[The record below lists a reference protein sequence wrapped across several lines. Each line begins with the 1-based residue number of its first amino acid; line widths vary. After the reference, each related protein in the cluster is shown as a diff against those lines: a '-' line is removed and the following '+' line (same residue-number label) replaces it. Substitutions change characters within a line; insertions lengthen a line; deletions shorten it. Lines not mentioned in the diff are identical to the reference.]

1 MTVRY
6 DVDGRKATVTIDRPD
21 VLNALDRATLDAIRD
36 RFAEASRD
44 RSLGVVVL
52 TGAGETA
59 FSTGADLG
67 EQHEFLEQRNAYWEW
82 MGHFIDAI
90 DAIRDCPVPTIAR
103 LNGMVV
109 GGGNELNLA
118 CDLAV
123 AADDIYVRHVGPSRG
138 SLPSGGATQWMPIVV
153 GDRRAREVLFLN
165 REIPARQALE
175 WGWVNR
181 VVPRAELDAAVDDLA
196 VELLAKLPE
205 TLRATKAQINFWK
218 DLSWSVT
225 IRNARE
231 WLTIHAD
238 SDEVREGL
246 ASFREKRK
254 PHYEGLR
261 EAMAAETARAASADR
276 SVPVASLVPEGDQHD
291 GHEHEPTSDATERE
305 VVAGDAAAR
314 VRVKPIGLASSSG
327 PSLTCPD
334 CGRGPFQPDFS
345 YCAYCGAALLQETPP

>member
-6 DVDGRKATVTIDRPD
+6 QVDGRRATITIDRPD
-21 VLNALDRATLDAIRD
+21 VLNALDRGTLDALRD
-36 RFAEASRD
+36 RFAEASHD
-44 RSLGVVVL
+44 LSIGVVVL
-52 TGAGETA
+52 TGAGKTA

-67 EQHEFLEQRNAYWEW
+67 EQREFLERRNAYWEW

-123 AADDIYVRHVGPSRG
+123 AADDIYIRHVGPSRG

-165 REIPARQALE
+165 REIPAQQALE

-181 VVPRAELDAAVDDLA
+181 VVPRSELDAAVDALA
-196 VELLAKLPE
+196 ADILAKLPE
-205 TLRATKAQINFWK
+205 TIRATKAQLNFWK

-238 SDEVREGL
+238 SAEVREGL
-246 ASFREKRK
+246 ESFDEKRK
-254 PHYEGLR
+254 PDYDGLR
-261 EAMAAETARAASADR
+261 DAMGDAMTRADAS
-276 SVPVASLVPEGDQHD
+276 V
-291 GHEHEPTSDATERE
+291 ATEQE
-305 VVAGDAAAR
+305 VVAGEAASHLTA
-314 VRVKPIGLASSSG
+314 KPIGLASSSG
-327 PSLTCPD
+327 PSLTCPG
-334 CGRGPFQPDFS
+334 CGRGPFHPDFS